1 MEKNTPGKY
10 SGTNTHRDNIKG
22 QNNLTFQSKYE
33 LIKYLVQRKHTQ
45 ATEFYLNTTYCL
57 LGLKDNRNF
66 HLPVKSISPDN
77 VIPLFSNTTV
87 LEHQIRTNCKMTNM
101 SEDNSPKMHFFLKCP
116 SIALFSNSCS
126 LYTQDTYN
134 TLVICLLWKK
144 S

>member
-101 SEDNSPKMHFFLKCP
+101 SEDNSPKMHFSEMPFH
-116 SIALFSNSCS
+116 CS
-126 LYTQDTYN
+126 LLQFLL
-134 TLVICLLWKK
+134 LVYSRYL
-144 S
+144 

>member
-57 LGLKDNRNF
+57 LGLKDNRNKF
-66 HLPVKSISPDN
+66 PPTSKIYFIRQCYTFVFQYHCVRT
-77 VIPLFSNTTV
+77 SNKNK
-87 LEHQIRTNCKMTNM
+87 L
-101 SEDNSPKMHFFLKCP
+101 
-116 SIALFSNSCS
+116 
-126 LYTQDTYN
+126 
-134 TLVICLLWKK
+134 
-144 S
+144 